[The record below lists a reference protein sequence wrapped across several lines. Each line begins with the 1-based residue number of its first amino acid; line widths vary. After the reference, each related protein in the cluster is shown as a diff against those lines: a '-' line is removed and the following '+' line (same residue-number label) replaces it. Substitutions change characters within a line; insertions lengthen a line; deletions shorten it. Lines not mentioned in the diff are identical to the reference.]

1 MKRKVKLAWLVCFY
15 VPLEL
20 RQNET
25 EFPRKTDTELV
36 SLVQEN
42 NTNGLRILFTL
53 ICFEYLLLLT
63 FILGEK
69 FYFHNVKH

>member
-20 RQNET
+20 RQNEM